1 MHRYIASFAILVALL
16 VAAPAKA
23 DVLGSFGFDPELYD
37 LVPIITYTYDDGV
50 ASVVVNDPVAFGA
63 YLTFGEVDYS
73 LLAGMDWKF
82 DAPGVDVAVV
92 NAAALSKYSNFVL
105 GYSSTV
111 YGVDEVAELI
121 VLYAGDL
128 LDGLEIMDGVY
139 ATDMIGYYLPLA
151 GALDMLG
158 PGGMVE
164 GAIEL
169 QTYFTDFAAYLFIP
183 EISDALSGGEG
194 SISLFFADM
203 FGGYPEN
210 LTFSL
215 YGIVAKGGD
224 DVVPEPATLALVGLG
239 LAGLG
244 LARRRRK

>member
-1 MHRYIASFAILVALL
+1 MRDIARFAMLVALL

-37 LVPIITYTYDDGV
+37 LVPIVTYSYNDGV
-50 ASVVVNDPVAFGA
+50 GSVVINDPAAFA
-63 YLTFGEVDYS
+63 ATLLFGEVDFS
-73 LLAGMDWKF
+73 ALAGMEWKF
-82 DAPGVDVAVV
+82 DAPGVRVDITDPT
-92 NAAALSKYSNFVL
+92 ALGKYTTFVL

-111 YGVDEVAELI
+111 YDVDEVAERI
-121 VLYAGDL
+121 ILYAGDL
-128 LDGLEIMDGVY
+128 LDGLEIMEGVY
-139 ATDMIGYYLPLA
+139 ATDLIGYYLPLA

-164 GAIEL
+164 GEIDL
-169 QTYFTDFAAYLFIP
+169 FSYFEDNAAFLFIP
-183 EISDALSGGEG
+183 EISGALSGGGGVE
-194 SISLFFADM
+194 LFFSDM
-203 FGGYPEN
+203 FGEYPEN

-224 DVVPEPATLALVGLG
+224 AEVPEPATLALVGLG

-244 LARRRRK
+244 LARRRK